1 MDKGKKKKPKLRPS
15 VVLQEIVL
23 AAVTLITMIPV
34 YYFAIGAFKDR
45 KQIIKHPMTINA
57 KNFTLDNFPTVIK
70 KLDYFESLRN
80 TATITVCA
88 LLLLIIC
95 SSLAGYV
102 IARLSGKVY
111 KVYYSIL
118 VALMV
123 VPFIGCIIPLTVM
136 SVKLKLYN
144 SLLGCI
150 LIQAAWNTPFGVFLY
165 TGFMKGIPKEVE
177 ESAYMD
183 GCNMFGVYLRI
194 FLPLLKPV
202 TATCCIRQGVGIW
215 NDFLVSNSLLS
226 YGKTP
231 TLMVGVNEFFG
242 SRATEFGYAFAAII
256 LASIPMIVLFLFLQ
270 KYFIKGIV
278 AGAVKA

>member
-1 MDKGKKKKPKLRPS
+1 MEKKKKARHRPS
-15 VVLQEIVL
+15 VIIQEILL
-23 AAVTLITMIPV
+23 AIVTLISLIPV
-34 YYFAIGAFKDR
+34 YYFVIGAFKDR
-45 KQIIKHPMTINA
+45 KQIIKHPMTITTET
-57 KNFTLDNFPTVIK
+57 FTLDNFPTVIK
-70 KLDYFESLRN
+70 KLKYFESLRN
-80 TATITVCA
+80 TATITAVA
-88 LLLLIIC
+88 LLLLVVC
-95 SSLAGYV
+95 ASLAGYV
-102 IARLSGKVY
+102 IARLSGRVY
-111 KVYYSIL
+111 KIYYSIL

-144 SLLGCI
+144 TLLGCI
-150 LIQAAWNTPFGVFLY
+150 LIQAAWNIPFGVFLY
-165 TGFMKGIPKEVE
+165 TGFMKGIPKEIE

-183 GCNMFGVYLRI
+183 GCSMLGVYLRI

-226 YGKTP
+226 YGRTP

-256 LASIPMIVLFLFLQ
+256 LASIPMIILFLCLQ
-270 KYFIKGIV
+270 KYFIKGLV
-278 AGAVKA
+278 AGAVKT

>member
-1 MDKGKKKKPKLRPS
+1 MEKKKKARLRPS
-15 VVLQEIVL
+15 VIIQEILL
-23 AAVTLITMIPV
+23 AIVTLISLIPV
-34 YYFAIGAFKDR
+34 YYFVIGAFKDR
-45 KQIIKHPMTINA
+45 KQIIKHPMTITTET
-57 KNFTLDNFPTVIK
+57 FTLDNFPTVIK
-70 KLDYFESLRN
+70 KLKYFESLRN
-80 TATITVCA
+80 TATITAVS
-88 LLLLIIC
+88 LLLVVIC
-95 SSLAGYV
+95 ASLAGYV
-102 IARLSGKVY
+102 IARLSGRIY
-111 KVYYSIL
+111 KIYYSIL

-150 LIQAAWNTPFGVFLY
+150 LIQTAWNIPFGVFLY
-165 TGFMKGIPKEVE
+165 TGFMKGIPKEIE

-183 GCNMFGVYLRI
+183 GCSMLGVYLRI

-226 YGKTP
+226 YGRTP

-256 LASIPMIVLFLFLQ
+256 LASIPMIILFLCLQ
-270 KYFIKGIV
+270 KYFIKGLV

>member
-1 MDKGKKKKPKLRPS
+1 MEKKKKARLRPS
-15 VVLQEIVL
+15 VIIQEILL
-23 AAVTLITMIPV
+23 AIVTLISLIPV
-34 YYFAIGAFKDR
+34 YYFVIGAFKDR
-45 KQIIKHPMTINA
+45 KQIIKHPMTITTET
-57 KNFTLDNFPTVIK
+57 FTLDNFPTVIK
-70 KLDYFESLRN
+70 KLKYFESLRN
-80 TATITVCA
+80 TATITAVA
-88 LLLLIIC
+88 LLLLVVC
-95 SSLAGYV
+95 ASLAGYV
-102 IARLSGKVY
+102 IARLSGRVY
-111 KVYYSIL
+111 KIYYSIL

-144 SLLGCI
+144 TLLGCI
-150 LIQAAWNTPFGVFLY
+150 LIQAAWNIPFGVFLY
-165 TGFMKGIPKEVE
+165 TGFMKGIPKEIE

-183 GCNMFGVYLRI
+183 GCSMLGVYLRI

-226 YGKTP
+226 YGRTP

-256 LASIPMIVLFLFLQ
+256 LASIPMIILFLCLQ
-270 KYFIKGIV
+270 KYFIKGLV
-278 AGAVKA
+278 AGAVKT

>member
-1 MDKGKKKKPKLRPS
+1 MEKKKKARLHPS
-15 VVLQEIVL
+15 VIIQEILL
-23 AAVTLITMIPV
+23 AIVTLISLIPV
-34 YYFAIGAFKDR
+34 YYFVIGAFKDR
-45 KQIIKHPMTINA
+45 KQIIKHPMTITTET
-57 KNFTLDNFPTVIK
+57 FTLDNFPTVIK
-70 KLDYFESLRN
+70 KLKYFESLRN
-80 TATITVCA
+80 TATITAVA
-88 LLLLIIC
+88 LLLLVVC
-95 SSLAGYV
+95 ASLAGYV
-102 IARLSGKVY
+102 IARLSGRVY
-111 KVYYSIL
+111 KIYYSIL

-144 SLLGCI
+144 TLLGCI
-150 LIQAAWNTPFGVFLY
+150 LIQAAWNIPFGVFLY
-165 TGFMKGIPKEVE
+165 TGFMKGIPKEIE

-183 GCNMFGVYLRI
+183 GCSMLGVYLRI

-226 YGKTP
+226 YGRTP

-256 LASIPMIVLFLFLQ
+256 LASIPMIILFLCLQ
-270 KYFIKGIV
+270 KYFIKGLV
-278 AGAVKA
+278 AGAVKT

>member
-1 MDKGKKKKPKLRPS
+1 MEKKKKARLRPS
-15 VVLQEIVL
+15 VIIQEILL
-23 AAVTLITMIPV
+23 AIVTLISLIPV
-34 YYFAIGAFKDR
+34 YYFVIGAFKDR
-45 KQIIKHPMTINA
+45 KQIIKHPMTITTET
-57 KNFTLDNFPTVIK
+57 FTLDNFPTVIK
-70 KLDYFESLRN
+70 KLKYFESLRN
-80 TATITVCA
+80 TATITAVS
-88 LLLLIIC
+88 LLLLVIC
-95 SSLAGYV
+95 ASLAGYA
-102 IARLSGKVY
+102 IARLSGRVY
-111 KVYYSIL
+111 KIYYSIL

-150 LIQAAWNTPFGVFLY
+150 LIQTAWNIPFGVFLY
-165 TGFMKGIPKEVE
+165 TGFMKGIPKEIE

-183 GCNMFGVYLRI
+183 GCSMLGVYLRI

-226 YGKTP
+226 YGRTP

-256 LASIPMIVLFLFLQ
+256 LASIPMIILFLCLQ
-270 KYFIKGIV
+270 KYFIKGLV

>member
-1 MDKGKKKKPKLRPS
+1 MEKKKKVRLRPS
-15 VVLQEIVL
+15 VIMQEILL
-23 AAVTLITMIPV
+23 AIVTLISLIPV
-34 YYFAIGAFKDR
+34 YYFVIGAFKDR
-45 KQIIKHPMTINA
+45 KQIIKHPMTITTET
-57 KNFTLDNFPTVIK
+57 FTLDNFPTVIK
-70 KLDYFESLRN
+70 KLKYFESLRN
-80 TATITVCA
+80 TATITAVA
-88 LLLLIIC
+88 LLLLVVC
-95 SSLAGYV
+95 ASLAGYA
-102 IARLSGKVY
+102 IARLSGRVY
-111 KVYYSIL
+111 KIYYSIL

-144 SLLGCI
+144 TLLGCI
-150 LIQAAWNTPFGVFLY
+150 LIQAAWNIPFGVFLY
-165 TGFMKGIPKEVE
+165 TGFMKGIPKEIE

-183 GCNMFGVYLRI
+183 GCSMLGVYLRI

-226 YGKTP
+226 YGRTP

-256 LASIPMIVLFLFLQ
+256 LASIPMIILFLCLQ
-270 KYFIKGIV
+270 KYFIKGLV

>member
-1 MDKGKKKKPKLRPS
+1 MEKKKKARLHPS
-15 VVLQEIVL
+15 VIIQEILL
-23 AAVTLITMIPV
+23 AIVTLISLIPV
-34 YYFAIGAFKDR
+34 YYFVIGAFKDR
-45 KQIIKHPMTINA
+45 KQIIKHPMTITTET
-57 KNFTLDNFPTVIK
+57 FTLDNFPTVIK
-70 KLDYFESLRN
+70 KLKYFESLRN
-80 TATITVCA
+80 TATITAVA
-88 LLLLIIC
+88 LLLLVVC
-95 SSLAGYV
+95 ASLAGYV
-102 IARLSGKVY
+102 IARLSGRVY
-111 KVYYSIL
+111 KIYYSIL

-144 SLLGCI
+144 TLLGCI
-150 LIQAAWNTPFGVFLY
+150 LIQAAWNIPFGVFLY
-165 TGFMKGIPKEVE
+165 TGFMKGIPKEIE

-183 GCNMFGVYLRI
+183 GCSMLGVYLRI

-226 YGKTP
+226 YGRTP

-256 LASIPMIVLFLFLQ
+256 LASIPMIILFLCLQ
-270 KYFIKGIV
+270 KYFIKGLV

>member
-1 MDKGKKKKPKLRPS
+1 MEKKKKARLRPS
-15 VVLQEIVL
+15 VIIQEILL
-23 AAVTLITMIPV
+23 AIVTLISLIPV
-34 YYFAIGAFKDR
+34 YYFVIGAFKDR
-45 KQIIKHPMTINA
+45 KQIIKHPMTITTET
-57 KNFTLDNFPTVIK
+57 FTLDNFPTVIK
-70 KLDYFESLRN
+70 KLKYFESLRN
-80 TATITVCA
+80 TATITAVA
-88 LLLLIIC
+88 LLLLVVC
-95 SSLAGYV
+95 ASLAGYA
-102 IARLSGKVY
+102 IARLSGRVY
-111 KVYYSIL
+111 KIYYSIL

-150 LIQAAWNTPFGVFLY
+150 LIQTAWNIPFGVFLY
-165 TGFMKGIPKEVE
+165 TGFMKGIPKEIE

-183 GCNMFGVYLRI
+183 GCSMLGVYLRI

-226 YGKTP
+226 YGRTP

-256 LASIPMIVLFLFLQ
+256 LASIPMIILFLCLQ
-270 KYFIKGIV
+270 KYFIKGLV

>member
-1 MDKGKKKKPKLRPS
+1 MEKKKKARLRPS
-15 VVLQEIVL
+15 VIIQEILL
-23 AAVTLITMIPV
+23 AIVTLISLIPV
-34 YYFAIGAFKDR
+34 YYFVIGAFKDR
-45 KQIIKHPMTINA
+45 KQIIKHPMTITTET
-57 KNFTLDNFPTVIK
+57 FTLDNFPTVIK
-70 KLDYFESLRN
+70 KLKYFESLRN
-80 TATITVCA
+80 TATITAVS
-88 LLLLIIC
+88 LLLLVIC
-95 SSLAGYV
+95 ASLAGYA
-102 IARLSGKVY
+102 IARLSGRVY
-111 KVYYSIL
+111 KIYYSIL

-144 SLLGCI
+144 TLLGCI
-150 LIQAAWNTPFGVFLY
+150 LIQAAWNIPFGVFLY
-165 TGFMKGIPKEVE
+165 TGFMKGIPKEIE

-183 GCNMFGVYLRI
+183 GCSMLGVYLRI

-226 YGKTP
+226 YGRTP

-256 LASIPMIVLFLFLQ
+256 LASIPMIILFLCLQ
-270 KYFIKGIV
+270 KYFIKGLV

>member
-1 MDKGKKKKPKLRPS
+1 MEKKKKARLHPS
-15 VVLQEIVL
+15 VIIQEILL
-23 AAVTLITMIPV
+23 AIVTLISLIPV
-34 YYFAIGAFKDR
+34 YYFVIGAFKDR
-45 KQIIKHPMTINA
+45 KQIIKHPMTITTET
-57 KNFTLDNFPTVIK
+57 FTLDNFPTVIK
-70 KLDYFESLRN
+70 KLKYFESLRN
-80 TATITVCA
+80 TATITAVA
-88 LLLLIIC
+88 LLLLVVC
-95 SSLAGYV
+95 ASLAGYV
-102 IARLSGKVY
+102 IARLSGRVY
-111 KVYYSIL
+111 KIYYSIL

-150 LIQAAWNTPFGVFLY
+150 LIQTAWNIPFGVFLY
-165 TGFMKGIPKEVE
+165 TGFMKGIPKEIE

-183 GCNMFGVYLRI
+183 GCSMLGVYLRI

-226 YGKTP
+226 YGRTP

-256 LASIPMIVLFLFLQ
+256 LASIPMIILFLCLQ
-270 KYFIKGIV
+270 KYFIKGLV
-278 AGAVKA
+278 AGAVKT

>member
-1 MDKGKKKKPKLRPS
+1 MEKKKKVRLRPS
-15 VVLQEIVL
+15 VIIQEILL
-23 AAVTLITMIPV
+23 AIVTLISLIPV
-34 YYFAIGAFKDR
+34 YYFVIGAFKDR
-45 KQIIKHPMTINA
+45 KQIIKHPMTITTET
-57 KNFTLDNFPTVIK
+57 FTLDNFPTVIK
-70 KLDYFESLRN
+70 KLKYFESLRN
-80 TATITVCA
+80 TATITAVA
-88 LLLLIIC
+88 LLLLVVC
-95 SSLAGYV
+95 ASLAGYA
-102 IARLSGKVY
+102 IARLSGRVY
-111 KVYYSIL
+111 KIYYSIL

-144 SLLGCI
+144 TLLGCI
-150 LIQAAWNTPFGVFLY
+150 LIQAAWNIPFGVFLY
-165 TGFMKGIPKEVE
+165 TGFMKGIPKEIE

-183 GCNMFGVYLRI
+183 GCSMLGVYLRI

-226 YGKTP
+226 YGRTP

-256 LASIPMIVLFLFLQ
+256 LASIPMIILFLCLQ
-270 KYFIKGIV
+270 KYFIKGLV
-278 AGAVKA
+278 AGAVKT

>member
-1 MDKGKKKKPKLRPS
+1 MEKKKKVRLRPS
-15 VVLQEIVL
+15 VIIQEILL
-23 AAVTLITMIPV
+23 AIVTLISLIPV
-34 YYFAIGAFKDR
+34 YYFVIGAFKDR
-45 KQIIKHPMTINA
+45 KQIIKHPMTITTET
-57 KNFTLDNFPTVIK
+57 FTLDNFPTVIK
-70 KLDYFESLRN
+70 KLKYFESLRN
-80 TATITVCA
+80 TATITAVA
-88 LLLLIIC
+88 LLLLVVC
-95 SSLAGYV
+95 ASLAGYA
-102 IARLSGKVY
+102 IARLSGRVY
-111 KVYYSIL
+111 KIYYSIL

-144 SLLGCI
+144 TLLGCI
-150 LIQAAWNTPFGVFLY
+150 LIQAAWNIPFGVFLY
-165 TGFMKGIPKEVE
+165 TGFMKGIPKEIE

-183 GCNMFGVYLRI
+183 GCSMLGVYLRI

-226 YGKTP
+226 YGRTP

-256 LASIPMIVLFLFLQ
+256 LASIPMIILFLCLQ
-270 KYFIKGIV
+270 KYFIKGLV

>member
-1 MDKGKKKKPKLRPS
+1 MEKKKKARLRPS
-15 VVLQEIVL
+15 VIIQEILL
-23 AAVTLITMIPV
+23 AIVTLISLIPV
-34 YYFAIGAFKDR
+34 YYFVIGAFKDR
-45 KQIIKHPMTINA
+45 KQIIKHPMTITTET
-57 KNFTLDNFPTVIK
+57 FTLDNYPTVIK
-70 KLDYFESLRN
+70 KLKYFESLRN
-80 TATITVCA
+80 TATITAVA
-88 LLLLIIC
+88 LLLLVVC
-95 SSLAGYV
+95 ASLAGYA
-102 IARLSGKVY
+102 IARLSGRVY
-111 KVYYSIL
+111 KIYYSIL

-144 SLLGCI
+144 TLLGCI
-150 LIQAAWNTPFGVFLY
+150 LIQAAWNIPFGVFLY
-165 TGFMKGIPKEVE
+165 TGFMKGIPKEIE

-183 GCNMFGVYLRI
+183 GCSMLGVYLRI

-226 YGKTP
+226 YGRTP

-256 LASIPMIVLFLFLQ
+256 LASIPMIILFLCLQ
-270 KYFIKGIV
+270 KYFIKGLV

>member
-1 MDKGKKKKPKLRPS
+1 MEKKKKARLRPS
-15 VVLQEIVL
+15 VIIQEILL
-23 AAVTLITMIPV
+23 AIVTLISLIPV
-34 YYFAIGAFKDR
+34 YYFVIGAFKDR
-45 KQIIKHPMTINA
+45 KQIIKHPMTITTET
-57 KNFTLDNFPTVIK
+57 FTLDNFPTVIK
-70 KLDYFESLRN
+70 KLKYFESLRN
-80 TATITVCA
+80 TATITAVA
-88 LLLLIIC
+88 LLLLVVC
-95 SSLAGYV
+95 ASLAGYA
-102 IARLSGKVY
+102 IARLSGRVY
-111 KVYYSIL
+111 KIYYSIL

-144 SLLGCI
+144 TLLGCI
-150 LIQAAWNTPFGVFLY
+150 LIQAAWNIPFGVFLY
-165 TGFMKGIPKEVE
+165 TGFMKGIPKEIE

-183 GCNMFGVYLRI
+183 GCSMLGVYLRI

-226 YGKTP
+226 YGRTP

-256 LASIPMIVLFLFLQ
+256 LASIPMIILFLCLQ
-270 KYFIKGIV
+270 KYFIKGLV

>member
-1 MDKGKKKKPKLRPS
+1 MEKKKKARLRPS
-15 VVLQEIVL
+15 VIIQEILL
-23 AAVTLITMIPV
+23 AIVTLISLIPV
-34 YYFAIGAFKDR
+34 YYFVIGAFKDR
-45 KQIIKHPMTINA
+45 KQIIKHPMTITTET
-57 KNFTLDNFPTVIK
+57 FTLDNFPTVIK
-70 KLDYFESLRN
+70 KLKYFESLRN
-80 TATITVCA
+80 TATITAVS
-88 LLLLIIC
+88 LLLLVVC
-95 SSLAGYV
+95 ASLAGYA
-102 IARLSGKVY
+102 IARLSGRVY
-111 KVYYSIL
+111 KIYYSIL

-150 LIQAAWNTPFGVFLY
+150 LIQTAWNIPFGVFLY
-165 TGFMKGIPKEVE
+165 TGFMKGIPKEIE

-183 GCNMFGVYLRI
+183 GCSMLGVYLRI

-226 YGKTP
+226 YGRTP

-256 LASIPMIVLFLFLQ
+256 LASIPMIILFLCLQ
-270 KYFIKGIV
+270 KYFIKGLV

>member
-1 MDKGKKKKPKLRPS
+1 MEKKKKARLRPS
-15 VVLQEIVL
+15 VIIQEILL
-23 AAVTLITMIPV
+23 AIVTLISLIPV
-34 YYFAIGAFKDR
+34 YYFVIGAFKDR
-45 KQIIKHPMTINA
+45 KQIIKHPMTITTET
-57 KNFTLDNFPTVIK
+57 FTLDNFPTVIK
-70 KLDYFESLRN
+70 KLKYFESLRN
-80 TATITVCA
+80 TATITAVS
-88 LLLLIIC
+88 LLLLVIC
-95 SSLAGYV
+95 ASLAGYA
-102 IARLSGKVY
+102 IARLSGRVY
-111 KVYYSIL
+111 KIYYSIL

-150 LIQAAWNTPFGVFLY
+150 LIQTAWNIPFGVFLY
-165 TGFMKGIPKEVE
+165 TGFMKGIPKEIE

-183 GCNMFGVYLRI
+183 GCSMLGVYLRI

-226 YGKTP
+226 YGRTP

-256 LASIPMIVLFLFLQ
+256 LASIPMIILFLCLQ
-270 KYFIKGIV
+270 KYFIKGLV
-278 AGAVKA
+278 AGAVKT

>member
-1 MDKGKKKKPKLRPS
+1 MEKKKKARLRPS
-15 VVLQEIVL
+15 VIIQEILL
-23 AAVTLITMIPV
+23 AIVTLISLIPV
-34 YYFAIGAFKDR
+34 YYFVIGAFKDR
-45 KQIIKHPMTINA
+45 KQIIKHPMTITTET
-57 KNFTLDNFPTVIK
+57 FTLDNFPTVIK
-70 KLDYFESLRN
+70 KLKYFESLRN
-80 TATITVCA
+80 TATITAVA
-88 LLLLIIC
+88 LLLLVVC
-95 SSLAGYV
+95 ASLAGYA
-102 IARLSGKVY
+102 IARLSGRVY
-111 KVYYSIL
+111 KIYYSIL

-123 VPFIGCIIPLTVM
+123 VPFIGCISPLTVM

-144 SLLGCI
+144 TLLGCI
-150 LIQAAWNTPFGVFLY
+150 LIQAAWNIPFGVFLY
-165 TGFMKGIPKEVE
+165 TGFMKGIPKEIE

-183 GCNMFGVYLRI
+183 GCSMLGVYLRI

-226 YGKTP
+226 YGRTP

-256 LASIPMIVLFLFLQ
+256 LASIPMIILFLCLQ
-270 KYFIKGIV
+270 KYFIKGLV

>member
-1 MDKGKKKKPKLRPS
+1 MEKKKKVRLSPS
-15 VVLQEIVL
+15 VIIQEILL
-23 AAVTLITMIPV
+23 AIVTLISLIPV
-34 YYFAIGAFKDR
+34 YYFVIGAFKDR
-45 KQIIKHPMTINA
+45 KQIIKHPMTITTET
-57 KNFTLDNFPTVIK
+57 FTLDNFPTVIK
-70 KLDYFESLRN
+70 KLKYFESLRN
-80 TATITVCA
+80 TATITAVA
-88 LLLLIIC
+88 LLLLVVC
-95 SSLAGYV
+95 ASLAGYA
-102 IARLSGKVY
+102 IARLSGRVY
-111 KVYYSIL
+111 KIYYSIL

-144 SLLGCI
+144 TLLGCI
-150 LIQAAWNTPFGVFLY
+150 LIQAAWNIPFGVFLY
-165 TGFMKGIPKEVE
+165 TGFMKGIPKEIE

-183 GCNMFGVYLRI
+183 GCSMLGVYLRI

-226 YGKTP
+226 YGRTP

-256 LASIPMIVLFLFLQ
+256 LASIPMIILFLCLQ
-270 KYFIKGIV
+270 KYFIKGLV

>member
-1 MDKGKKKKPKLRPS
+1 MEKKKKARLHPS
-15 VVLQEIVL
+15 VIIQEILL
-23 AAVTLITMIPV
+23 AIVTLISLIPV
-34 YYFAIGAFKDR
+34 YYFVIGAFKDR
-45 KQIIKHPMTINA
+45 KQIIKHPMTITTET
-57 KNFTLDNFPTVIK
+57 FTLDNFPTVIK
-70 KLDYFESLRN
+70 KLKYFESLRN
-80 TATITVCA
+80 TATITAVA
-88 LLLLIIC
+88 LLLLVVC
-95 SSLAGYV
+95 ASLAGYA
-102 IARLSGKVY
+102 IARLSGRVY
-111 KVYYSIL
+111 KIYYSIL

-144 SLLGCI
+144 TLLGCI
-150 LIQAAWNTPFGVFLY
+150 LIQAAWNIPFGVFLY
-165 TGFMKGIPKEVE
+165 TGFMKGIPKEIE

-183 GCNMFGVYLRI
+183 GCSMLGVYLRI

-226 YGKTP
+226 YGRTP

-256 LASIPMIVLFLFLQ
+256 LASIPMIILFLCLQ
-270 KYFIKGIV
+270 KYFIKGLV